1 MNELVLAPAQRL
13 LALAAERADREFG
26 RPVCVAVCD
35 HAGSLLAFAR
45 GEGAPLRSIQIS
57 QGKAYSAA
65 RMGVDTNAF
74 LERLQRDR
82 LQARDFCDDRLTAL
96 PGGAVLRGADGR
108 VLGGLGIS
116 GLTSA
121 QDQAIATAL
130 AAEFAAALAPP
141 A

>member
-1 MNELVLAPAQRL
+1 
-13 LALAAERADREFG
+13 
-26 RPVCVAVCD
+26 VCD
-35 HAGSLLAFAR
+35 HSGALLAFAR

-108 VLGGLGIS
+108 LLGGLGIS

-121 QDQAIATAL
+121 QDHVIATAL
-130 AAEFAAALAPP
+130 AAEFASTAPP
-141 A
+141 PA